1 MLQSKNQGKDKAQ
14 GRRWLAG
21 LLAAVLV
28 WQMPLAAAAA
38 GSAATYEEYRA
49 GGALAADTEGYTVIS
64 VSTEEDLARLAED
77 CRLDRWSQDKL
88 VQLEQD
94 IELDEYADLMIPD
107 FGGIFEGNSHK
118 ISGLQLEGAGSAVG
132 LFRYLQEGAAVRNLQ
147 VHGRVKPDGT
157 RSQVG
162 GIVGVNYGLISGCS
176 FGGVVS
182 GDNEVGGIA
191 GSNMSGGEIKN
202 CASGAVVLGNHSTGG
217 IAGSNQGV
225 ISRCKNSGDVNTF
238 SEEVYYELDD
248 ITVERLEDINNTA
261 NVAAHMDTGGIAGI
275 SYGKLYACT
284 NTGTVGY
291 VHVGYNV
298 GGIVGRLSQGYLSDC
313 RNEGHVL
320 GRKDVG
326 GIAGQMEPFL
336 VVEYMTDKLQE
347 LDREVDTLFELLDD
361 SREDLSAYGSQAV
374 DSMKSAKEHLD
385 EVHDAGGRLI
395 DTAEEVWYIY
405 NQELRGIGRDMQKL
419 NEEIQPGQK
428 GDTGTGDGADKN
440 IGSIGKN
447 IESYLTA
454 LGKFGDSTGKHLQ
467 KMADTAD
474 ASSEDFSRDLSTF
487 RHELGK
493 AGDDLDRLTDVLDK
507 GVDSADA
514 DVDAVCQ
521 QAKVIRNLVSGIR
534 DDLFAYEG
542 LTVEDASN
550 ESAGEASE
558 TLPSD
563 EEAEGELYAEENY
576 DTASFRKG
584 KIEGCRNEARVEA
597 DSTVG
602 GIVGQIAIEYDLD
615 PEDDLTYTGE
625 ESFQIE
631 RKVKAVVRDSL
642 NRGEIVGKRNYVG
655 GIVGKADFGVVISC
669 ESYGNVSSTGGS
681 RVGGVAGDSG
691 YAIRSCYSLG
701 KISGKDQ
708 VGGIVGKGCD
718 VFYSYAYNQ
727 LEVTGECCGS
737 IAGTLEDAGTLY
749 GNYYVENEWG
759 GVDGIGYQGGATPLS
774 YEEFSASQAIPQAF
788 TRFQVVFNAQG
799 EELAAL
805 ECEYGGA
812 VEKTL
817 IPDIPERE
825 GYYGVWPEFDFDCV
839 TDNVTL
845 EAQYERW
852 LGSLAGE
859 ERAENGKALIFVE
872 GEFLPGARLETVE
885 REEAEGGTQ
894 LIITQ
899 PVFEKGRILAE
910 HEEYRRP
917 VTVRILCENADNT
930 QVEVERD
937 GAFVPADT
945 EVMGSYVRFSMEE
958 PGVFRVT
965 NRENHVML
973 AVILT
978 AAAVLMAAAAVFLIV
993 RAGKAQKKRRMK
1005 RAAESMAGEEES
1017 SGSETDTGG
1026 SV

>member
-1 MLQSKNQGKDKAQ
+1 MMRWSEDRFNGF
-14 GRRWLAG
+14 RRWLSWALG
-21 LLAAVLV
+21 AMLVL
-28 WQMPLAAAAA
+28 QMPVSV
-38 GSAATYEEYRA
+38 SAAQSASTYEEYRA
-49 GGALAADTEGYTVIS
+49 GGVSAVEAEGYTVIS
-64 VSTEEDLARLAED
+64 ISTEEELARLAED
-77 CRLDRWSQDKL
+77 CRLDSWSRDKL

-94 IELDEYADLMIPD
+94 IELDQYTDLMIPD
-107 FGGIFEGNSHK
+107 FGGIFEGNGHK
-118 ISGLQLEGAGSAVG
+118 ISGLQLKNAGSAVG
-132 LFRYLQEGAAVRNLQ
+132 LFRYLQEGAKVRNLQ
-147 VHGRVKPDGT
+147 VHGRVEPEGT
-157 RSQVG
+157 RSQAG
-162 GIVGVNYGLISGCS
+162 GIAGVNYGLINGCT
-176 FGGVVS
+176 FAGVVS
-182 GDNEVGGIA
+182 GDSEVGGIA
-191 GSNMSGGEIKN
+191 GSNMVSGEIRN

-225 ISRCKNSGDVNTF
+225 ISRCKNSGDINTF

-248 ITVERLEDINNTA
+248 LTVERLEDINSTS
-261 NVAAHMDTGGIAGI
+261 NVAAHTDTGGIAGI

-313 RNEGHVL
+313 RNEGPVL

-347 LDREVDTLFELLDD
+347 LDGEMDTLFDLLDT
-361 SREDLSAYGSQAV
+361 SRESLSGYGSQAA
-374 DSMKSAKEHLD
+374 DIMKSTTDHLD
-385 EVHDAGGRLI
+385 RAHDAGGRLM

-405 NQELRGIGRDMQKL
+405 NQELRGIGRDMRKL
-419 NEEIQPGQK
+419 NDEIRPDGGK

-467 KMADTAD
+467 KIADTAD
-474 ASSEDFSRDLSTF
+474 ASSEDFSNDLNSF
-487 RHELGK
+487 QKELSG
-493 AGDDLDRLTDVLDK
+493 AGDDLDRLTEVLDK

-514 DVDAVCQ
+514 NADAICQ
-521 QAKVIRNLVSGIR
+521 QARVIRNLVSGIR

-542 LTVEDASN
+542 FVVEDASN

-563 EEAEGELYAEENY
+563 EESGEDLYAEENY

-584 KIEGCRNEARVEA
+584 KIEGCHNEARVEA

-625 ESFQIE
+625 ESLQIE

-669 ESYGNVSSTGGS
+669 ESYGDVSSTGGS
-681 RVGGVAGDSG
+681 KVGGVAGASD

-701 KISGKDQ
+701 KLSGKDQ
-708 VGGIVGKGCD
+708 VGGIVGQGCD

-727 LEVTGECCGS
+727 LEATGESCGS
-737 IAGTLEDAGTLY
+737 IAGTLKDAGTLY
-749 GNYYVENEWG
+749 GNYYVENHWG

-774 YEEFSASQAIPQAF
+774 YEEFCAAQTIPQAF
-788 TRFQVVFNAQG
+788 SRFHVSFRAQG
-799 EELAAL
+799 EDLVSL
-805 ECEYGGA
+805 ECGYGET
-812 VEKTL
+812 VEREL
-817 IPDIPERE
+817 IPDIPEKE
-825 GYYGVWPEFDFDCV
+825 GYYGVWPEFDLDYV
-839 TDNVTL
+839 TDNAVL

-852 LGSLAGE
+852 IGSLAE
-859 ERAENGKALIFVE
+859 EECDETGKSLILAEGQ
-872 GEFLPGARLETVE
+872 FLPGAKLETME
-885 REEAEGGTQ
+885 RENGTE
-894 LIITQ
+894 LVITQ
-899 PVFEKGRILAE
+899 PIYEKGRILS
-910 HEEYRRP
+910 EYEKYRQP
-917 VTVRILCENADNT
+917 ITVRILCEDTANT

-937 GAFVPADT
+937 GVFLPADT
-945 EVMGSYVRFSMEE
+945 EVMGSYVLFTMEE

-965 NRENHVML
+965 NSENHAML
-973 AVILT
+973 AVILVT
-978 AAAVLMAAAAVFLIV
+978 AVVLVAAVVLILLV
-993 RAGKAQKKRRMK
+993 RAGKKRRAK
-1005 RAAESMAGEEES
+1005 AAAESMAGEEET
-1017 SGSETDTGG
+1017 GGGDTGS